1 MKHMFIS
8 TEWYERL
15 VSEKKASEEQ
25 VKELNRENKALYDE
39 NKALYD
45 ENKHLRSMVRLYEA
59 TLSNGIE
66 VNFPNT
72 DPDDER
78 TSDAGIDFDDF

>member
-8 TEWYERL
+8 TEWYDRL
-15 VSEKKASEEQ
+15 VAEKKAAEEQ

-39 NKALYD
+39 I
-45 ENKHLRSMVRLYEA
+45 KHLRSLNRLYEA
-59 TLSNGIE
+59 ALNNGIE